1 MTTKVMVIAAVFALA
16 TAGALRAQQPADAA
30 SLYARSCA
38 SCHGAKG
45 TPSPAMARSMAGL
58 PDFAAAAVASTPDS
72 VLHNVIENGKG
83 RMMMAYKT
91 RLTAEQIASLVTY
104 IKTFSRH

>member
-1 MTTKVMVIAAVFALA
+1 MTTKVMVFTALFAIA

-45 TPSPAMARSMAGL
+45 TASPAMARAMPGL
-58 PDFAAAAVASTPDS
+58 PDFAAASMASVPDS
-72 VLHNVIENGKG
+72 ALRNVIENGKG
-83 RMMMAYKT
+83 RIMRSYKT
-91 RLTAEQIASLVTY
+91 QFTAEQIAALVTY